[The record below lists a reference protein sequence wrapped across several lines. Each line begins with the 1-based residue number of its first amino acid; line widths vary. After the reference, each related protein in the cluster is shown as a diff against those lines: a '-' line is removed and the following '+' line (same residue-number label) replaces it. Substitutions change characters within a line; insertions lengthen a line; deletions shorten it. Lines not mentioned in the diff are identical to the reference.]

1 MFKSAAVPEDC
12 YTWHEG
18 GRMNFNSSSLRIVA
32 TGLAVACLGIPIRV
46 AAQQTPSLA
55 ELARQEVER
64 RKAIKAPGKV
74 YTDKGTRAEGT
85 AATAAAA
92 GQSGSQAAPTPVR
105 GEVPAEAA
113 KAEES
118 SDAKG
123 ESYWRGRIT
132 EARENLRRNE
142 AFVEALQS
150 RINGL
155 TADFSARDDP
165 YQRAKVGEERQKA
178 LGEQARVKNEIEDG
192 RKLIATIEEEA
203 RQAGALPGWL
213 R

>member
-1 MFKSAAVPEDC
+1 
-12 YTWHEG
+12 
-18 GRMNFNSSSLRIVA
+18 MNFNSSRQRSSLRIVA

-46 AAQQTPSLA
+46 AGQQTPSLA

-74 YTDKGTRAEGT
+74 YTDKGAKAAGT
-85 AATAAAA
+85 ATTPATA
-92 GQSGSQAAPTPVR
+92 GQSGSQTSPAPAR
-105 GEVPAEAA
+105 AEAA
-113 KAEES
+113 AKAAEG

-123 ESYWRGRIT
+123 ETYWRARIT

-142 AFVEALQS
+142 AFAEALQS
-150 RINGL
+150 RVNGL

-165 YQRAKVGEERQKA
+165 YQRAKVGEDRQKA
-178 LGEQARVKNEIEDG
+178 LAEQARVKNEIEAG
-192 RKLIATIEEEA
+192 RKLIAAIEEEA

>member
-1 MFKSAAVPEDC
+1 
-12 YTWHEG
+12 
-18 GRMNFNSSSLRIVA
+18 MNFNNSRQRSCLRLVA
-32 TGLAVACLGIPIRV
+32 TGLAVACLGTPVRV

-74 YTDKGTRAEGT
+74 YTDKGTKAAGT
-85 AATAAAA
+85 ATTSSTAAQSAA
-92 GQSGSQAAPTPVR
+92 QTASTPVR
-105 GEVPAEAA
+105 GEAPAVAA
-113 KAEES
+113 KAEEG
-118 SDAKG
+118 SDSKG
-123 ESYWRGRIT
+123 EQYWRGRIT

-142 AFVEALQS
+142 AFAEALQS
-150 RINGL
+150 RVNGL

-165 YQRAKVGEERQKA
+165 FQRAKVGEDRQKA
-178 LGEQARVKNEIEDG
+178 LAEQGRVKDEIETG

>member
-1 MFKSAAVPEDC
+1 
-12 YTWHEG
+12 
-18 GRMNFNSSSLRIVA
+18 MNFNSSSLRLVA
-32 TGLAVACLGIPIRV
+32 TGLAVACLGIPGRA

-74 YTDKGTRAEGT
+74 YTDKGTKTEGT
-85 AATAAAA
+85 AAAAAAAA
-92 GQSGSQAAPTPVR
+92 GRSGAQAASTAVQ
-105 GEVPAEAA
+105 GEAPAASA
-113 KAEES
+113 KAEEP

-123 ESYWRGRIT
+123 ETYWRGRIT

-142 AFVEALQS
+142 AFAEALQS
-150 RINGL
+150 RVNGL

-165 YQRAKVGEERQKA
+165 FQRAKVGEERQKA
-178 LGEQARVKNEIEDG
+178 LAEQGRVKNEIEEG
-192 RKLIATIEEEA
+192 RKLIATIEDEA

>member
-1 MFKSAAVPEDC
+1 
-12 YTWHEG
+12 
-18 GRMNFNSSSLRIVA
+18 MNFNSSRQRSSLRMVA
-32 TGLAVACLGIPIRV
+32 TGLAVACLAIPIRV
-46 AAQQTPSLA
+46 AAQQSPPLA

-74 YTDKGTRAEGT
+74 YSDKGSKAEGT
-85 AATAAAA
+85 AAA
-92 GQSGSQAAPTPVR
+92 GQSGAQAASTPVQ
-105 GEVPAEAA
+105 GEVPVAA
-113 KAEES
+113 ARAEEG
-118 SDAKG
+118 SDGKG
-123 ESYWRGRIT
+123 ETYWRGRIT

-142 AFVEALQS
+142 AFAEALQS

-155 TADFSARDDP
+155 TADFSRRDDP
-165 YQRAKVGEERQKA
+165 YQRAKVGEDRQKA
-178 LGEQARVKNEIEDG
+178 IAEQGRVKNEIEEG

>member
-1 MFKSAAVPEDC
+1 
-12 YTWHEG
+12 
-18 GRMNFNSSSLRIVA
+18 MNFNSSTLRIVA
-32 TGLAVACLGIPIRV
+32 TGLAVACLGIPVRV

-55 ELARQEVER
+55 ELARQEGER

-74 YTDKGTRAEGT
+74 YTDKGTKAEGT
-85 AATAAAA
+85 AAAAAPAA
-92 GQSGSQAAPTPVR
+92 GQSGAQPAPTPVQ
-105 GEVPAEAA
+105 GEAPAASA
-113 KAEES
+113 KAEET

-142 AFVEALQS
+142 AFAEALQS
-150 RINGL
+150 RVNGL

-165 YQRAKVGEERQKA
+165 YQRARVGEERQKA
-178 LGEQARVKNEIEDG
+178 LAEQGRVKNEIEEG

>member
-1 MFKSAAVPEDC
+1 VFKGAVVPEDC

-46 AAQQTPSLA
+46 AAQQSPSLA

-74 YTDKGTRAEGT
+74 YTDKGTKAEGT
-85 AATAAAA
+85 AATAAAGQA
-92 GQSGSQAAPTPVR
+92 GAQAAPTPVR
-105 GEVPAEAA
+105 GEVPTAAA
-113 KAEES
+113 KAEEG

-150 RINGL
+150 RVNGL

-178 LGEQARVKNEIEDG
+178 LAEQARVKNEIETG

-203 RQAGALPGWL
+203 RQSGALPGWL

>member
-1 MFKSAAVPEDC
+1 
-12 YTWHEG
+12 
-18 GRMNFNSSSLRIVA
+18 MNFNDFRQRSSLRLVA

-64 RKAIKAPGKV
+64 RKSVKAPGKV
-74 YTDKGTRAEGT
+74 YTDKGTKAAGTATTPGAPGAAGASGAETSPTLVRAE
-85 AATAAAA
+85 
-92 GQSGSQAAPTPVR
+92 APIASV
-105 GEVPAEAA
+105 

-118 SDAKG
+118 SDSKG
-123 ESYWRGRIT
+123 EQYWRGRIT

-142 AFVEALQS
+142 AFAEALQS
-150 RINGL
+150 RVNGL
-155 TADFSARDDP
+155 TADFSSRDDP
-165 YQRAKVGEERQKA
+165 FQRAKVGEDRQKA
-178 LGEQARVKNEIEDG
+178 LAEQGRVKDEIETG

>member
-1 MFKSAAVPEDC
+1 
-12 YTWHEG
+12 
-18 GRMNFNSSSLRIVA
+18 MNFNSSRQRSSLRIVA
-32 TGLAVACLGIPIRV
+32 TGLAVACLGIPVRV

-64 RKAIKAPGKV
+64 RKVIKASGKV
-74 YTDKGTRAEGT
+74 YTDKGTKAEGT
-85 AATAAAA
+85 AATAATTA
-92 GQSGSQAAPTPVR
+92 GQSGAQAGPTPVR
-105 GEVPAEAA
+105 GEVPAAAA
-113 KAEES
+113 KAEEG

-123 ESYWRGRIT
+123 ETYWRGRIT

-142 AFVEALQS
+142 AFAEALQS
-150 RINGL
+150 RVNVL
-155 TADFSARDDP
+155 TSDFAARDDP
-165 YQRAKVGEERQKA
+165 YQRAKVGEDRQKA
-178 LGEQARVKNEIEDG
+178 LAEQGRVKNEIEAG

>member
-1 MFKSAAVPEDC
+1 
-12 YTWHEG
+12 
-18 GRMNFNSSSLRIVA
+18 MNFSSLSLRIVA
-32 TGLAVACLGIPIRV
+32 TSLAVACLGIPVRV

-64 RKAIKAPGKV
+64 RKAVKASGKV
-74 YTDKGTRAEGT
+74 YTDKGTKAEGA

-92 GQSGSQAAPTPVR
+92 GQSAAQAGPTPVK
-105 GEVPAEAA
+105 GEVPPATA
-113 KAEES
+113 KKEEDS
-118 SDAKG
+118 AAKG
-123 ESYWRGRIT
+123 ETYWRGRIS

-142 AFVEALQS
+142 AFAEALQS
-150 RINGL
+150 RVNGL
-155 TADFSARDDP
+155 TTDFSARDDP

-178 LGEQARVKNEIEDG
+178 LAEQGRVKNESEEG

>member
-1 MFKSAAVPEDC
+1 
-12 YTWHEG
+12 
-18 GRMNFNSSSLRIVA
+18 MNFNSSRLRIVA

-74 YTDKGTRAEGT
+74 YTDKGTKAEGT
-85 AATAAAA
+85 AAAAAA
-92 GQSGSQAAPTPVR
+92 GAAGAQAAPTPVR

-113 KAEES
+113 QAEES

-178 LGEQARVKNEIEDG
+178 LAEQARVKNEIEDG
-192 RKLIATIEEEA
+192 RKLVATIEEEA
-203 RQAGALPGWL
+203 RHAGALPGWL